1 MYRFRSTNLEQ
12 IVKAA
17 LKLKHDDSSLLV
29 ALEQAEDWLSRL
41 KAMAEEVTLLRWWQE
56 LLFTF
61 GGGGLVLPKLA
72 VTALFWCDGCEPSP
86 GGAVGCREDAALAGR
101 VLAPHARVAPA
112 SHRRDVNR
120 VRKAPGL
127 AAGH

>member
-17 LKLKHDDSSLLV
+17 LKLKHEDSSLSA

-56 LLFTF
+56 LLFTSRRGKSHFSQARCCF
-61 GGGGLVLPKLA
+61 GAMA
-72 VTALFWCDGCEPSP
+72 VSARPVV
-86 GGAVGCREDAALAGR
+86 VGEAETSGR
-101 VLAPHARVAPA
+101 VPVPLRKGWTRVPP
-112 SHRRDVNR
+112 SMM
-120 VRKAPGL
+120 
-127 AAGH
+127 

>member
-17 LKLKHDDSSLLV
+17 LKLKHEDSSLSA

-56 LLFTF
+56 LLFTLR
-61 GGGGLVLPKLA
+61 GGENLIFPKLA
-72 VTALFWCDGCEPSP
+72 VTMLFWCNGCERSP
-86 GGAVGCREDAALAGR
+86 GGGVGSRDFRQSPG
-101 VLAPHARVAPA
+101 PPA
-112 SHRRDVNR
+112 QGLDPRSPLRDVNQ
-120 VRKAPGL
+120 VRKVPGL
-127 AAGH
+127 APGR